1 MPIFNREAHD
11 REMRANVKGS
21 LVQHGYYIVI
31 ALIIRY
37 FRVIVSKQTISQV
50 LRMTF
55 TLHLID

>member
-1 MPIFNREAHD
+1 
-11 REMRANVKGS
+11 MRANVKGS
-21 LVQHGYYIVI
+21 LVKHGYYIVM

-37 FRVIVSKQTISQV
+37 FRVIASKQTISQV

>member
-1 MPIFNREAHD
+1 
-11 REMRANVKGS
+11 MRANVKRS